1 MSGVVLSNMTSVVQ
15 FKLSTPNAFDTDQ
28 QTIADQCLPSLLQ
41 AHMQQY
47 LWNMN
52 QKQLTR

>member
-1 MSGVVLSNMTSVVQ
+1 MSGVVLYNMTCVVQ

-28 QTIADQCLPSLLQ
+28 QTTAYQCLPSLLQ

-52 QKQLTR
+52 QKQLT